1 MVTVKDIAE
10 KCGVSTATVSKALN
24 GYGDI
29 SEKTAER
36 IRKTAEEMHYTPN
49 VAARQLKTNA
59 SHTIGVLFEDETNV
73 GLTHEFFAAILNAAK
88 VQAEKEGY
96 DILFISRNIA
106 GRRASFLEHARY
118 RSCDGVLIANM
129 NYSNEDVRKL
139 IYSEI
144 PTVTIDYTYNDHSSV
159 LSANVE
165 GEYELTKYVISRG
178 HRKIAFVHG
187 ENTSVTKKRLI
198 GFYRALTEAGITV
211 PDRYIVESRY
221 HDLESCRVATQSLLT
236 LPERPTCLF
245 LSDDYAAVGAV
256 NAIHELGLRIG
267 KDISIVGYDGMDL
280 AKAMSPRLT
289 TWEQNTTELGRL
301 AARQLIEHIERPK
314 TTPPEHIVV
323 EGRLL
328 EGDSVARLEYGD

>member
-29 SEKTAER
+29 SAKTAER
-36 IRKTAEEMHYTPN
+36 IRAVAKEMKYTPN

-59 SHTIGVLFEDETNV
+59 SHTIGVLFEDDTHV

-88 VQAEKEGY
+88 TEAEKEGY

-129 NYSNEDVRKL
+129 VYTRDEIRDL

-144 PTVTIDYTYNDHSSV
+144 PTVTIDYSYNDHSSV
-159 LSANVE
+159 LSSNVE
-165 GEYELTKYVISRG
+165 GAYELTKYIISMG
-178 HRKIAFVHG
+178 HRKIAFIHG

-198 GFYRALTEAGITV
+198 GFYRALTEAGITI
-211 PDRYIVESRY
+211 PDRYVIEANYHNPESARIAAQ
-221 HDLESCRVATQSLLT
+221 RVLN
-236 LPERPTCLF
+236 LPDRPTCIMF
-245 LSDDYAAVGAV
+245 PDDYSFIGCRGTLSAY
-256 NAIHELGLRIG
+256 GLSVPE
-267 KDISIVGYDGMDL
+267 DISIAGYDGIAM
-280 AKAMSPRLT
+280 AKAMYPPIT
-289 TWEQNTTELGRL
+289 TYAQDMESMGKRAVQKLIEIIENPKTCRPEEIEIKGRL
-301 AARQLIEHIERPK
+301 IEGATVRKI
-314 TTPPEHIVV
+314 
-323 EGRLL
+323 G
-328 EGDSVARLEYGD
+328 

>member
-36 IRKTAEEMHYTPN
+36 IRKMAEEMHYTPN

-59 SHTIGVLFEDETNV
+59 SHTIGVLFEDDTNV

-88 VQAEKEGY
+88 VQAEKDGY

-118 RSCDGVLIANM
+118 RSCDGVLIANL

-221 HDLESCRVATQSLLT
+221 HDLESCRTATQSLLA
-236 LPERPTCLF
+236 LPDRPTCILY
-245 LSDDYAAVGAV
+245 SDDYSYIGGRGALTE
-256 NAIHELGLRIG
+256 AGLSVPD
-267 KDISIVGYDGMDL
+267 DISVVGYDGIEM
-280 AKAMSPRLT
+280 AKTLYPPLT
-289 TWEQNTTELGRL
+289 TFAQDTEAMGKRAIQKLIEIIENPKTCRPEEIEIPGRL
-301 AARQLIEHIERPK
+301 VPGG
-314 TTPPEHIVV
+314 T
-323 EGRLL
+323 
-328 EGDSVARLEYGD
+328 VARIQNG

>member
-29 SEKTAER
+29 SEKTAVR
-36 IRKTAEEMHYTPN
+36 IRAVAREMKYTPN
-49 VAARQLKTNA
+49 IAARQLKTNA

-73 GLTHEFFAAILNAAK
+73 GLTHEFFAAVLNAAK
-88 VQAEKEGY
+88 AEAEREGY

-106 GRRASFLEHARY
+106 GKKASFLEHARY
-118 RSCDGVLIANM
+118 RSCGGVLIANM
-129 NYSNEDVRKL
+129 DYSREEVRQL

-165 GEYELTKYVISRG
+165 GEYELTKYIISQG
-178 HRKIAFVHG
+178 HRKIAFIHG

-211 PDRYIVESRY
+211 PERYIIEARY
-221 HDLESCRVATQSLLT
+221 HDPEAARQAAQKVLG
-236 LPERPTCLF
+236 LPDRPTCIIF
-245 LSDDYAAVGAV
+245 SDDYSYIGCRGV
-256 NAIHELGLRIG
+256 LSTYGLSVPE
-267 KDISIVGYDGMDL
+267 DISVAGYDGI
-280 AKAMSPRLT
+280 AMSKTMYPPLT
-289 TWEQNTTELGRL
+289 TFAQDMEGMGRRAIQKLIEIIEKPKTCRPEEIEIPGRL
-301 AARQLIEHIERPK
+301 IPGATVQKI
-314 TTPPEHIVV
+314 
-323 EGRLL
+323 G
-328 EGDSVARLEYGD
+328 